1 MKLVTEVAG
10 RRSKAQPSQTQTA
23 AAALV
28 GATIDKD
35 EGRMTRPPAGTR
47 QEQGNGGPAGGSRP
61 GLEFNSPHAERAA

>member
-10 RRSKAQPSQTQTA
+10 RRSKAQPSQTA

-28 GATIDKD
+28 GATVDKD
-35 EGRMTRPPAGTR
+35 EGRMTRPAAGTR